1 MPKLKDYLDDLMEII
16 KKFDVK
22 DIELLIDELDEYV
35 DELYQKNDYYV
46 E

>member
-1 MPKLKDYLDDLMEII
+1 MQKLMSKPKIKDYLDDL
-16 KKFDVK
+16 
-22 DIELLIDELDEYV
+22 V